1 MGSAGDAG
9 VMCDKHAPS
18 CAVEDVLMI
27 MFNFM
32 LHPLLFLF
40 LFHRALIF
48 GDLSMCAC
56 GCVMFDFCCGGYVFF
71 IACVFAQEHAQICYL
86 NNF

>member
-18 CAVEDVLMI
+18 CAVEDVFMI
-27 MFNFM
+27 VFKFM

-40 LFHRALIF
+40 LFPRVLIF
-48 GDLSMCAC
+48 SDLSMCAC
-56 GCVMFDFCCGGYVFF
+56 GCVMFDFLLWWL
-71 IACVFAQEHAQICYL
+71 CVFHCLCVCSRARTNMLPE
-86 NNF
+86 